1 MPVPDEI
8 SEIGDA
14 DVSYMRRMARGDSHA
29 LSSLYQ
35 RHGGVALALAER
47 MLGTHDA
54 AEDAVQEAFVALW
67 RHAANYRDGGAA
79 PRTWLLTIVRN
90 RCIDE
95 LRKRAGSP
103 QRVELDE
110 AQPQAIERDP
120 WPEIWKRHCG
130 DALRGAMADLPR
142 EQREVIELGFFSGH
156 SHSQIAERLGA
167 PLGTVKKR
175 MRTGLKRLRDALDE
189 RYAESIS
196 S

>member
-14 DVSYMRRMARGDSHA
+14 DASYMRRMARGDSHA

-47 MLGTHDA
+47 MLGTRDA
-54 AEDAVQEAFVALW
+54 AEDAVQDAFVSLW
-67 RHAANYRDGGAA
+67 RNAANYRASGAA
-79 PRTWLLTIVRN
+79 PRTWLLAIVRN

-95 LRKRAGSP
+95 LRRRAGSAP
-103 QRVELDE
+103 RLALDE
-110 AQPQAIERDP
+110 AQPLAIEHDP

-130 DALRGAMADLPR
+130 DALRGAMADLTR

-156 SHSQIAERLGA
+156 SHAQIAERLGA

-175 MRTGLKRLRDALDE
+175 MRTGLKRLRVALDG
-189 RYAESIS
+189 RFAESIS
-196 S
+196 P